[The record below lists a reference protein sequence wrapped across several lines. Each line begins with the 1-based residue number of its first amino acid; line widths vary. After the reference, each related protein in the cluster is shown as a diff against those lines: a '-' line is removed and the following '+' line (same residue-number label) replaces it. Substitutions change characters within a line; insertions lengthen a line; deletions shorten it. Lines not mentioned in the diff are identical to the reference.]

1 MLVLRSMTIIIISG
15 EKGAG
20 YSARDSHAGRAC
32 NDCKQS
38 YTMNRKLHIG
48 VGTGG
53 ARGARAP
60 PKFDLSRSRVQL
72 MLTRV
77 AVMESDSASETKSVT
92 EITPPKKLKQST
104 IVYSLVPNLLV
115 VQVL

>member
-1 MLVLRSMTIIIISG
+1 MPLIDRRNW
-15 EKGAG
+15 KC
-20 YSARDSHAGRAC
+20 HC
-32 NDCKQS
+32 F
-38 YTMNRKLHIG
+38 IG
-48 VGTGG
+48 VGSGW